1 MKRFIGPLIVVLAL
15 SSCATVEYI
24 RPNPKLEKLQSPK
37 IVGIVMKD
45 RTFLVQSRKAV
56 LTGIFLSG
64 AIGGAISSSGGQN
77 SSAAG
82 AAVALGGGLATF
94 YRGDTSFKEKLKQVQ
109 YPFPDL
115 VVMGEVSK
123 YFSKEFN
130 TSIDDF
136 LYDDSPTYVSPV
148 EVWKQ
153 QRPHA
158 QLFLFVAPLRGPT
171 FRIGLI
177 YGPGLGYDIQQGL
190 RAELINPEGEILWS
204 GVCVASASAIE
215 GHFFDADA
223 VNPSFMRFLLT
234 YQPKVNDRC
243 LQQLIDQWEN
253 PSEEKK
259 IQLTSVFSHTLTAK
273 KCPQE
278 GCFVEYIK

>member
-115 VVMGEVSK
+115 VVMGGGEQV
-123 YFSKEFN
+123 FF
-130 TSIDDF
+130 
-136 LYDDSPTYVSPV
+136 
-148 EVWKQ
+148 
-153 QRPHA
+153 QR
-158 QLFLFVAPLRGPT
+158 V
-171 FRIGLI
+171 
-177 YGPGLGYDIQQGL
+177 
-190 RAELINPEGEILWS
+190 
-204 GVCVASASAIE
+204 
-215 GHFFDADA
+215 
-223 VNPSFMRFLLT
+223 
-234 YQPKVNDRC
+234 
-243 LQQLIDQWEN
+243 
-253 PSEEKK
+253 
-259 IQLTSVFSHTLTAK
+259 
-273 KCPQE
+273 
-278 GCFVEYIK
+278 